1 MSRDDVVRLNG
12 SNPAAVSLSRATG
25 AMRLRS
31 SAPRIT
37 LVIAVNEDPVQV
49 GHHLSTLSG
58 AIDSANVEVVVA
70 WSESPVEVL
79 PLLHPSTRSVVAPA
93 GASLAELRQHGMQA
107 ASGDVVVF
115 LESLSDLDVHWLHHL
130 CAPYVASGPSG
141 AQRLPDTDVTRSGR
155 GSRGQLALATRV
167 E

>member
-12 SNPAAVSLSRATG
+12 SSARAASRAGG
-25 AMRLRS
+25 AIQFQS

-37 LVIAVNEDPVQV
+37 LVIAVNENPVQV
-49 GHHLSTLSG
+49 GHHLSTLTG
-58 AIDSANVEVVVA
+58 AIDSANVEVVIA
-70 WSESPVEVL
+70 WSESPVEIL
-79 PLLHPSTRSVVAPA
+79 PVLHPSTRSVVAPA
-93 GASLAELRQHGMQA
+93 GASLAELRQYGMLA

-130 CAPYVASGPSG
+130 CGPYVTTG
-141 AQRLPDTDVTRSGR
+141 AAGLQAVTDADLARSGR
-155 GSRGQLALATRV
+155 SSRGQLALATHA